1 MGVFFSSYFLSFCNK
16 VLILLSLKNKLFLE
30 NGMQAFDRKDQEDS
44 TACRLTQG
52 GLHGGAGTL
61 YSEPLR
67 EEPPGGAAYLSMSM
81 IAKKS
86 AVPIC

>member
-16 VLILLSLKNKLFLE
+16 VLILISLKNNLKK
-30 NGMQAFDRKDQEDS
+30 NGMQAFDHKDQEDS

-61 YSEPLR
+61 CTEELH

-81 IAKKS
+81 IAKK
-86 AVPIC
+86 